1 MWNGWSKDSRE
12 EYTCQ
17 ICHNNYLFIIVGSS
31 YIPKLKDVYV
41 SQYDILAFEN
51 GGVHYIYANASR
63 P

>member
-1 MWNGWSKDSRE
+1 MWNGWSKGSRE

-31 YIPKLKDVYV
+31 YIPKLKGVYV

-51 GGVHYIYANASR
+51 DGVHYIYANASR